1 MDQVNFPVIGNTV
14 ILAIVI
20 TIHVFGAFI
29 AVGSLTL
36 SVIAEGMWAK
46 NKNDHYLLL
55 SKRISAF
62 MADFVKVNG
71 VLGVLIVVLTIGLWG
86 DFAKFI
92 YQATFWIFVAEGAGF
107 LMLMITSIVYKRTY
121 DRFKTRTHI
130 IWGSLASF
138 AAIMT
143 ALQINSIWAFMM
155 NPGQWLKTGKM
166 IDAFLNPILL
176 ESSIHLL
183 LPCFINTALVIF
195 LWTFYKKRS
204 EVEPDGYYHTINKF
218 TGKAGAA
225 LALLQPLS
233 GLSFFLK
240 VKSTSPILMDPTPYN
255 QIVNGVA
262 TPFFYTMI
270 SLAGI
275 AVTAIIIYWIKG
287 HEKGA
292 VLLIVASAALYTAFF
307 MGAYTRERARKPYL
321 VHSVMTM
328 DMRIINAPDPQK
340 EGALAGLNGADI
352 FSDKNC
358 FACHVLDG
366 EGGTFGPEIV
376 FNELNDKYDLKS
388 MKAFMVNPGGN
399 MPAFNGTDEE
409 LEVLSDYLLTGK

>member
-1 MDQVNFPVIGNTV
+1 MNQVNFPAVGNSV

-20 TIHVFGAFI
+20 SIHVFAAFI

-46 NKNDHYLLL
+46 TKDDNYLLL

-71 VLGVLIVVLTIGLWG
+71 VLGVLIIVLTIGLWG

-92 YQATFWIFVAEGAGF
+92 YQSTFWIFFGEGMGF

-121 DRFKTRTHI
+121 DRFSTKVHL

-143 ALQINSIWAFMM
+143 AIQINAIWAFML
-155 NPGQWLKTGKM
+155 NPGKWLDTGKM
-166 IDAFLNPILL
+166 IDAFFSPVLL

-195 LWTFYKKRS
+195 LWTYYKKRK
-204 EVEPDGYYHTINKF
+204 ELEPDGYYHKINKF
-218 TGKAGAA
+218 TGRLGAA

-240 VKSTSPILMDPTPYN
+240 VKSTSPVLSDPTPYK
-255 QIVNGVA
+255 QIIDGVA
-262 TPFFYTMI
+262 TPFFFTMI

-275 AVTAIIIYWIKG
+275 AVVLIIIYWVMG
-287 HEKGA
+287 HEKGGM
-292 VLLIVASAALYTAFF
+292 LLVIATFALYTAFF
-307 MGAYTRERARKPYL
+307 VGGYTRERARKPFL

-328 DMRIINAPDPQK
+328 DMNIVNSPESKTSGSDT
-340 EGALAGLNGADI
+340 GLVGADI

-358 FACHVLDG
+358 FACHAVDG
-366 EGGTFGPEIV
+366 VGGTFGPEIV
-376 FNELNDKYDLKS
+376 FGEMNDKYNLES
-388 MKAFMVNPGGN
+388 MKTFMKNPGAN
-399 MPAFNGTDEE
+399 MPAFTGTEKE
-409 LEVLSDYLLTGK
+409 LETLSKYLLSGK